1 MYVIR
6 FICKIKIYGLNLVNM
21 VLKIWSYKIER
32 WVDGDYMILNFL
44 NFVILVELI
53 GNIFF

>member
-6 FICKIKIYGLNLVNM
+6 FICKIKICGLNLVNM
-21 VLKIWSYKIER
+21 ILKIWSYKIER
-32 WVDGDYMILNFL
+32 WVDGDYMFLNFL